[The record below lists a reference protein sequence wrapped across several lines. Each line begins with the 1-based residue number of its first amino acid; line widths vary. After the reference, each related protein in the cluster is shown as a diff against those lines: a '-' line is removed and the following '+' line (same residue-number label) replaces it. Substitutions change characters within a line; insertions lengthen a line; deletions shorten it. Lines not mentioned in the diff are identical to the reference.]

1 MTPYKLVVF
10 DWDGTLMDSI
20 SRIVSS
26 MQTAAQQVQLDVP
39 SDMQTK
45 QIIGL
50 SLDRAITTLFPH
62 ITATEKKCF
71 AQHYKH
77 QYLEYNSTP
86 TQLFDYTE
94 ELLTHLLTHQCK
106 LAVATGKA
114 REGLQHVWEL
124 TKTAHYFHAS
134 RCSDEVNSKP
144 DPQMLTSLLA
154 EFDLLPHEAVM
165 IGDASYD
172 MEMAQR
178 AGVDAIA
185 ITSGAHERDILL
197 QYRPIAIVDS
207 LIELLPLLTPS
218 NTN

>member
-1 MTPYKLVVF
+1 MIPYKLVIF

-26 MQTAAQQVQLDVP
+26 MQAAATFVQLDVP
-39 SDMQTK
+39 TDTQTK

-50 SLDRAITTLFPH
+50 SLHKAIETLFPQ
-62 ITATEKKCF
+62 ITSAEKKLF

-77 QYLEYNSTP
+77 QYLECNSTP

-94 ELLTHLLTHQCK
+94 ELLAHLLTHKCL

-124 TKTAHYFHAS
+124 TKTAHFFHAS

-144 DPQMLTSLLA
+144 HPQMLTSLLT

-178 AGVDAIA
+178 AGIDAIA
-185 ITSGAHERDILL
+185 ITSGAHERAILL
-197 QYRPIAIVDS
+197 QYKPVAIVDS
-207 LIELLPLLTPS
+207 LIELLPLLTS
-218 NTN
+218 KKSE